1 MKGRWEM
8 KLDLWLKKKEWDI
21 YIQLTQ
27 LDQVAT
33 FCRGEKK
40 SNDNESETV
49 MHKEKR
55 RKIKG
60 M

>member
-1 MKGRWEM
+1 M

-21 YIQLTQ
+21 YIQLIQ